1 MTRIGLMKTDFFM
14 DAQMVMIDTRM
25 TQIGL
30 MNTDFFMDAQMVM
43 IDTRMTQIGL
53 MNTDFYRSWIGLRE
67 TDFLSVSIRFISFIR
82 VSICIFFYNSSSIF
96 TTPSFFKIK

>member
-1 MTRIGLMKTDFFM
+1 M

-53 MNTDFYRSWIGLRE
+53 MKQ
-67 TDFLSVSIRFISFIR
+67 
-82 VSICIFFYNSSSIF
+82 IF
-96 TTPSFFKIK
+96 TDHGLD